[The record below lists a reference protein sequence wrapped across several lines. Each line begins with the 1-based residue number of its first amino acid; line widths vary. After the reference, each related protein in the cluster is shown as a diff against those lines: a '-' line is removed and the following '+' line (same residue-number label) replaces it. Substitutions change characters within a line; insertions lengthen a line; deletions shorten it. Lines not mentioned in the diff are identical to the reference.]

1 MVLRRKSRNTS
12 TRSPIRLYV
21 LIGASSVALAASVV
35 FLSTGTVQANVRLS
49 RPALTEQEAAPALAP
64 TPEQLAQQ
72 SAIQRGDRLAGKAS
86 WYGGVFRGRHTAN
99 GERYN
104 MYAMT
109 ACHATLPFGSVV
121 RVVNKKNR
129 RSVVVRINDRGD
141 LIEQGRIID
150 LSFAAAKHLAMTHDG
165 LAQVDLVV
173 LKLGR
178 APAK

>member
-1 MVLRRKSRNTS
+1 MNA
-12 TRSPIRLYV
+12 RSPFRIYV
-21 LIGASSVALAASVV
+21 LIGASSVALAASVI
-35 FLSTGTVQANVRLS
+35 FLSTGTVQANARLS
-49 RPALTEQEAAPALAP
+49 RPAQNELEAAPRATAP

-86 WYGGVFRGRHTAN
+86 WYGGVFHGRHTAN

-121 RVVNKKNR
+121 RVVNKRNR

-150 LSFAAAKHLAMTHDG
+150 LSFAAAKHLSMTHDG
-165 LAQVDLVV
+165 LAQVELVV

-178 APAK
+178 DPAKN